1 MTTTSPRPRDAT
13 ATRAALLA
21 AARELFAERGY
32 AGTTVRGVA
41 DRAGVNQAL
50 LFRYF
55 GSKGALFTEAVTEP
69 ALAPLAE
76 GPPETLL
83 ERTLTAM
90 FDDAPGAGMFYAVLR
105 SGGTSAEA
113 VRERLG
119 TAYAA
124 VFAGLARTD
133 DPADARLRADLLL
146 AWLLG
151 IGQLRVEPG
160 GPGLDH
166 PGLGHAAVPH
176 VLRAARALL
185 DETPRSAVADPGM
198 GE

>member
-1 MTTTSPRPRDAT
+1 MTTTNPRPRDSV

-21 AARELFAERGY
+21 AARELFADRGY

-55 GSKGALFTEAVTEP
+55 GNKEALFTEAVTEQ
-69 ALAPLAE
+69 ALAPLAD
-76 GPPETLL
+76 GPVETLL
-83 ERTLTAM
+83 ERMLGM
-90 FDDAPGAGMFYAVLR
+90 IFDDAPGAGMFHAVLR
-105 SGGTSAEA
+105 SGGTSAEE

-119 TAYAA
+119 AAYTDA
-124 VFAGLARTD
+124 FAGLARTD
-133 DPADARLRADLLL
+133 DPVDARLRAELLL

-151 IGQLRVEPG
+151 LGQVRGEF
-160 GPGLDH
+160 
-166 PGLGHAAVPH
+166 GHSVDGARSIPH

-185 DETPRSAVADPGM
+185 DGPSPDA
-198 GE
+198 

>member
-1 MTTTSPRPRDAT
+1 MTTTSRPRDSA

-21 AARELFAERGY
+21 AARELFADRGY
-32 AGTTVRGVA
+32 EGTTVRGVA

-55 GSKGALFTEAVTEP
+55 GNKEALFTEAVTEQ
-69 ALAPLAE
+69 ALAPLTA

-83 ERTLTAM
+83 ERILVAM
-90 FDDAPGAGMFYAVLR
+90 FADDPGAGMFYAVLR
-105 SGGTSAEA
+105 SGGTAAEA
-113 VRERLG
+113 VRTRLG
-119 TAYAA
+119 TAYSTA
-124 VFAGLARTD
+124 FAGLARTD

-151 IGQLRVEPG
+151 IGQLRTE
-160 GPGLDH
+160 H
-166 PGLGHAAVPH
+166 GHAALGCGAGPDDVVPH

-185 DETPRSAVADPGM
+185 DGRPENV
-198 GE
+198 